1 MTIYNSDNENSGF
14 SLSKIVGAFLAL
26 AGAGVVLWTVVE
38 IFQLFDQ
45 NSAFIF
51 LDGMVPKQIS
61 VGAGDGALYIPREL
75 LVYGIPIWALSVAS
89 KIGVGLMKS
98 GLQYLDVPRWN
109 KKEK

>member
-1 MTIYNSDNENSGF
+1 MTIYNSDNENNGF

-26 AGAGVVLWTVVE
+26 AGAGVVLWTVAE

-51 LDGMVPKQIS
+51 LDGIVPKQIW
-61 VGAGDGALYIPREL
+61 VGSGDGALYIPREL
-75 LVYGIPIWALSVAS
+75 LVYGIPIWALSVAA

-98 GLQYLDVPRWN
+98 GLEYLDIPRWT
-109 KKEK
+109 KREK